1 MNELLKSMGYVNRPS
16 VAYCRVCFNAINLPP
31 DAGTLRC
38 HYTLERVDPAG
49 SCKDFKFRMD
59 ESTPRYRDVWVC
71 ECGEPHPQGSEG
83 YRKSTCVACG
93 AKDERRAKD
102 AYYADADRLYEE
114 DRDQ

>member
-1 MNELLKSMGYVNRPS
+1 MSEVLKVMGYVNRPS
-16 VAYCRVCFNAINLPP
+16 VAYCRVCFNSFVSSS
-31 DAGTLRC
+31 GVLRC
-38 HYTLERVDPAG
+38 SYTLKRVAPAG
-49 SCKDFKFRMD
+49 SCKDFKFDMD
-59 ESTPRYRDVWVC
+59 ESTPRYRDGWVC